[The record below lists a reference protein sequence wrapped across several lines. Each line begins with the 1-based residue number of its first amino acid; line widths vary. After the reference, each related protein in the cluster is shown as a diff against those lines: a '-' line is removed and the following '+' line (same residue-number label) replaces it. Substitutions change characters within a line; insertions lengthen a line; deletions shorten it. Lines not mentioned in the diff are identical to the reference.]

1 MKKIL
6 FLLLFACVA
15 STTFAQRFTDKIDR
29 GLVAV
34 PANSGGGNLV
44 SWRVFGEEY
53 YDVTYNL
60 YCDGSKI
67 ASNLEKSNFQHT
79 AGSATSKY
87 QVAAVVRGV
96 EQEKSAAVTRWNNG
110 YKQVDLIEPVGR
122 DGKAAGAYYA
132 VNDISLG
139 DLTGNGVVEFIIKRP
154 ASDMKDTSQS
164 IHFHHLDCYDINGN
178 RLWWIDLGPNMSSGP
193 DEQWDAV
200 CYDWDRDGKAEV
212 LLRVE
217 DGAIIHLNDGTTI
230 EIGDMAVDTRN
241 ILYSGELCY
250 THGGNEYLL
259 YLEGATGKPYQ
270 IGPSEHPNYMD
281 YPLPRLETSEFNQ
294 TVDWAAVS
302 KYANENAAS
311 AALPAFKAYLTA
323 LNNAWGDTSG
333 HRSTKH
339 YWGAPFLDGRK
350 ASIFLGRGCYTR
362 HKFCAFDVDP
372 ATHQLTQLWRWN
384 TYDSS
389 SPWFGNGY
397 HNFAIGDVDWD
408 GRDEIIFGSMVID
421 DNGKGLSTTNYG
433 HGDAQHCSDFDPY
446 RSGEEQFACLE
457 EGRGNFGCNYRNA
470 TTAQIYYKYDAG
482 GDDGRALMGNF
493 TNAYPGSVGR
503 SVSSPWISSVADK
516 PVSELNGDAFI
527 HWSDLNARIYWDG
540 DLLDE
545 FMDSPG
551 EAKQAIVYKPATMAR
566 LTTCV
571 GSLAN
576 SSKNNAGALAD
587 ILGDWREEL
596 VLRYGD
602 NSFVI
607 YTTPYA
613 TEYRIPTLWHDHQ
626 YRNAMVWQSMGYNQP
641 PHKSYFL
648 GELEGITIAPPP
660 YTMTG
665 RKEIANGGSIT
676 TTDDHLIVCETNNTN
691 ISITDGASPYIVT
704 FNVPTWVQ
712 GTAGDDCST
721 KKTGIDTTY
730 YTCTVTG
737 GALTGSTRVIKQGD
751 GILTLPAVDMTYT
764 GETNIWAGT
773 VNFNASAKNS
783 PVWVNRF
790 GKLYSNAAS
799 AEFKSIKADYG
810 SVVVPGGKDVAGTIT
825 ATEQYYMGI
834 GSRLVIDLYSDGF
847 KADMI
852 KTAKLVVEKKDW
864 KYGPQYMIPVIEIV
878 EHKAAGAETLEP
890 GSYLIAHADEV
901 EGALANIK
909 IEGVTTLKTGLRRDD
924 NGDIYLDLGSVRG
937 AANIVWTGASSDIWD
952 YATTENF
959 YVEDDETKTADVF
972 VEGDVVS
979 FTDEAA
985 SHTVTLADA
994 TELNAGAIYVNNE
1007 EAYTIKGNGSIASG
1021 SLTKNGSG
1029 KLTITTTNSYKDG
1042 NYLKGGT
1049 VSVSSL
1055 PNSTAATSNLGG
1067 LTTTSTKFTME
1078 NGAVLQTTAE
1088 VKMGCPMKMES
1099 DEGGVISN
1107 SGLFTMEKLIT
1118 GTKLTKQGSGKLDMQ
1133 GSLSVKKLVVA
1144 AGQFQYNTSTYA
1156 NLVTL
1161 AGTGH
1166 LLGTGFLT
1174 SPIEVAEGAKAF
1186 ITTVNRQTSKNTLTG
1201 SGQVTIY
1208 CATEKGSNYYA
1219 TRTPIQLN
1227 LTNFEGTI
1235 VPGAVYT
1242 ADGRFTMDAS
1252 GGSNKCAFDIP
1263 EGIIVQ
1269 NSGKQFKIGKLT
1281 GKGNLGGT
1289 CTFSSVANTAINTW
1303 EVGNADDCTYS
1314 GVVESNAKFTKV
1326 GTGKLTV
1333 NGVWTT
1339 TGAVTVNAGELH
1351 LNSGKTLGTGALT
1364 IASGATLT
1372 GVSAATASSAGNTP
1386 MTNSSITVNGTIQC
1400 GNIATATTGYW
1411 NMGGKNLTLGASATW
1426 RIGLNKCATATNPGC
1441 ATILNAGAL
1450 TVADGATISVFLND
1464 NATLTTDEAVADSF
1478 RIFSDAKSVNIGD
1491 VKYDLPELP
1500 AGNYWDTSRIKEGYL
1515 FVRYNQAMAITSI
1528 DDDEAVDVE
1537 VVSSTGAVVANY
1549 SCKMTS
1555 VRSTLKQLGIS
1566 GGVYILNVTSESGKK
1581 TTLKQLK

>member
-15 STTFAQRFTDKIDR
+15 SATFAQRFTDKLDR

-34 PANSGGGNLV
+34 PAKSGSGNLV

-67 ASNLEKSNFQHT
+67 ASNLSVSNFQHT
-79 AGSATSKY
+79 AGTAASKY

-96 EQEKSAAVTRWNNG
+96 EQEKSAAISRWNDG
-110 YKQVDLIEPVGR
+110 YKQVNLIEPVGR

-132 VNDISLG
+132 VNDISVG

-164 IHFHHLDCYDINGN
+164 VHFHHLDCYDIDGN

-217 DGAIIHLNDGTTI
+217 DGTVIHLNDGSTV

-241 ILYSGELCY
+241 ILYANELCY

-270 IGPSEHPNYMD
+270 IGPAEHPDYMD
-281 YPLPRLETSEFNQ
+281 YPLPRLEKSEFNQ

-384 TYDSS
+384 TYNSS

-408 GRDEIIFGSMVID
+408 GRDEIIFGSMVVD
-421 DNGKGLSTTNYG
+421 DNGKGLSTTDYG

-446 RSGEEQFACLE
+446 RAGEEQFACLE
-457 EGRGNFGCNYRNA
+457 EGRGKYGCNYRNA
-470 TTAQIYYKYDAG
+470 TTGQIYYKYDAG
-482 GDDGRALMGNF
+482 GDDGRAMMGNF
-493 TNAYPGSVGR
+493 TNNYPGSVGR

-516 PVSELNGDAFI
+516 TMSELNGDAFI
-527 HWSDLNARIYWDG
+527 HWSDLNARIYWDE

-551 EAKQAIVYKPATMAR
+551 EARQAIVYKPATMAR

-576 SSKNNAGALAD
+576 GSKNNAGVLGD

-602 NSFVI
+602 NSIVI
-607 YTTPYA
+607 YTTPYT

-648 GELEGITIAPPP
+648 GELEGITVAPPP

-665 RKEIANGGSIT
+665 RKEIANGGTIT
-676 TTDDHLIVCETNNTN
+676 TTDDHLIVCETDNTN
-691 ISITDGASPYIVT
+691 ISIADGASPYIVT

-730 YTCTVTG
+730 YTCVVTG
-737 GALTGSTRVIKQGD
+737 GALTGSTRIIKQGD

-773 VNFNASAKNS
+773 VNFNGSAANS

-790 GKLYSNAAS
+790 GKLYSNASSAS
-799 AEFKSIKADYG
+799 FKSIKADYG
-810 SVVVPGGKDVAGTIT
+810 SVVVPGGENAVGTIT
-825 ATEQYYMGI
+825 VSDEYYMGI
-834 GSRLVIDLYSDGF
+834 GSRLKLDLYSDGF
-847 KADMI
+847 KSDIISA
-852 KTAKLVVEKKDW
+852 AKLTVEKKDW
-864 KYGPQYMIPVIEIV
+864 KYGPKYMIPVIEIV
-878 EHKAAGAETLEP
+878 EHMAAGAETLEP
-890 GSYLIAHADEV
+890 GRYLIAHADEV

-909 IEGVTTLKTGLRRDD
+909 IEGITSLKSGLERED
-924 NGDIYLDLGSVRG
+924 NGDIYLVLGSVRG
-937 AANIVWTGASSDIWD
+937 ASNIVWTGASSSIWD

-994 TELNAGAIYVNNE
+994 TELQAGGIYVNND
-1007 EAYTIKGNGSIASG
+1007 EAYTINGNGSITSG
-1021 SLTKNGSG
+1021 SLTKSGTG
-1029 KLTITTTNSYKDG
+1029 KLTISTVNSYTDG
-1042 NYLKGGT
+1042 NFLTGGT
-1049 VSVSSL
+1049 VVVSSL
-1055 PNSTAATSNLGG
+1055 ANSTQATGNLGG
-1067 LTTTSTKFTME
+1067 VTTTSAKFTME

-1088 VKMGCPMKMES
+1088 VKMGSPIKIS
-1099 DEGGVISN
+1099 TAEGGAINN

-1118 GTKLTKQGSGKLDMQ
+1118 GTKLTKRGAGKFDMQ
-1133 GSLSVKKLVVA
+1133 GSLSVNSLEVT
-1144 AGQFQYNTSTYA
+1144 AGQFAYSTSAYTKKVV
-1156 NLVTL
+1156 LS
-1161 AGTGH
+1161 GTGS
-1166 LLGTGFLT
+1166 LTGTGFLT
-1174 SPIEVAEGAKAF
+1174 TPIEVAENANVSL
-1186 ITTVNRQTSKNTLTG
+1186 TTANRSTSTNTLTG
-1201 SGQVTIY
+1201 TGTITVY
-1208 CATEKGSNYYA
+1208 GNLTENGGA
-1219 TRTPIQLN
+1219 TRTQIQLN
-1227 LTNFEGTI
+1227 LTNFGGTL
-1235 VPGAVYT
+1235 VPQCVYSG
-1242 ADGRFTMDAS
+1242 DGRFSLDIA
-1252 GGSNKCAFDIP
+1252 GGSNKYTMDIP
-1263 EGIIVQ
+1263 SGVKVQ
-1269 NSGKQFKIGKLT
+1269 NSGKTFKIGKLT
-1281 GKGNLGGT
+1281 GSGKLSGT
-1289 CTFSSVANTAINTW
+1289 CSFTQSANNAVNTW
-1303 EVGNADDCTYS
+1303 QVGNDEDFTFK
-1314 GVVESNAKFTKV
+1314 GIVESNANFVKV
-1326 GTGKLTV
+1326 GSGKMTTS
-1333 NGVWTT
+1333 GAWTT
-1339 TGAVTVNAGELH
+1339 TGSVSVNAGELH
-1351 LNSGKTLGTGALT
+1351 VNNASQLGTGALT
-1364 IASGATLT
+1364 VAAGAKISGTSGASSSTAANSPITNKSVTVSGTLQP
-1372 GVSAATASSAGNTP
+1372 GSSET
-1386 MTNSSITVNGTIQC
+1386 SV
-1400 GNIATATTGYW
+1400 TGYW
-1411 NMGGKNLTLGASATW
+1411 HFGGKNLTMKSSSTW
-1426 RIGLNKCATATNPGC
+1426 RVGLNKCATATNPGC
-1441 ATILNAGAL
+1441 ATVLSVGAL
-1450 TVADGATISVFLND
+1450 TIESGATISAFLNESI
-1464 NATLTTDEAVADSF
+1464 TLTTNEAVADSF
-1478 RIFSDAKSVNIGD
+1478 RIFSDAASVNVGD
-1491 VKYDLPELP
+1491 LQFDLPELP
-1500 AGNYWDTSRIKEGYL
+1500 AGNYWDTSRIKDGYL

-1528 DDDEAVDVE
+1528 DDDEMVDVE
-1537 VVSSTGAVVANY
+1537 VVSSTGTVVANY
-1549 SCKMTS
+1549 SCKMAA
-1555 VRSTLKQLGIS
+1555 VRFTLKQLGVAS
-1566 GGVYILNVTSESGKK
+1566 GVYMLNVTGESGKK